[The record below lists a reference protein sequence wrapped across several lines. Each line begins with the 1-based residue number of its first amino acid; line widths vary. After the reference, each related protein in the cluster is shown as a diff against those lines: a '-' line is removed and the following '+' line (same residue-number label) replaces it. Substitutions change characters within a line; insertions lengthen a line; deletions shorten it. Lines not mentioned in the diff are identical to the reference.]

1 MKILYIITK
10 ADEIGGAQ
18 IHVRDL
24 ARRLHNDG
32 NKVTVIV
39 GEDGALVRQL
49 KELHISVRIVE
60 NLVRQISPLNDIKA
74 IFNIRKIIKDNSPD
88 IIGLHSSKAGIV
100 GRLAA
105 CRLNI
110 PVVFTAHGWAF
121 AEGISDKKRKL
132 FIFIEKILSP
142 FLDKI
147 ITVSE
152 QDKKLALDLG
162 VASSEKQVVIHN
174 GMPDITIKRKDY
186 SDSTKVRL
194 ISVARFS
201 EQKDHETLFHALK
214 LISTDNW
221 TLTLVGK
228 GPKLENIKKLASD
241 LNIANNIL
249 FLGERDDVD
258 NLLSESDVFC
268 LITNWEGLPL
278 SIIEAMRASLPVVAT
293 DVGGVSELV
302 EHKKTGLLH
311 SPKNIQELAN
321 ILDTIIN
328 DSDLRYK
335 LGNAGRVKYQ
345 NNFTFEHM
353 YYATIDE
360 YNKLI
365 HTKLLI
371 IFFLCSLFSNSFNF
385 FNFKR

>member
-32 NKVTVIV
+32 KKVTVIV

-365 HTKLLI
+365 HTK
-371 IFFLCSLFSNSFNF
+371 
-385 FNFKR
+385 

>member
-1 MKILYIITK
+1 
-10 ADEIGGAQ
+10 
-18 IHVRDL
+18 
-24 ARRLHNDG
+24 
-32 NKVTVIV
+32 
-39 GEDGALVRQL
+39 
-49 KELHISVRIVE
+49 
-60 NLVRQISPLNDIKA
+60 
-74 IFNIRKIIKDNSPD
+74 
-88 IIGLHSSKAGIV
+88 
-100 GRLAA
+100 
-105 CRLNI
+105 
-110 PVVFTAHGWAF
+110 
-121 AEGISDKKRKL
+121 GISDKKRKL

-174 GMPDITIKRKDY
+174 GMPDITIKRNDF
-186 SDSTKVRL
+186 SNSTKVRL

-302 EHKKTGLLH
+302 EHKKNGLLH

-335 LGNAGRVKYQ
+335 LGNAGR
-345 NNFTFEHM
+345 
-353 YYATIDE
+353 
-360 YNKLI
+360 
-365 HTKLLI
+365 
-371 IFFLCSLFSNSFNF
+371 
-385 FNFKR
+385 